1 MLRHMRKSL
10 VLLCMLAGCDQPLD
24 AEGQRLALAGDGAST
39 ALEGSFK
46 AGWVIA
52 PAADASDEAIEAAKV
67 IVNTVFGLCA
77 SAGDQPH
84 GLSIWFNGHC
94 GVPFT
99 DLRFEGGLAVSA
111 AEGTLH
117 IGFDRLQLPS
127 LYLSG
132 IVDFT
137 RLPDG
142 SIAWEYGHLSASVGG
157 HDFTLDGGGTARYS
171 GDRVRWDGAGKF
183 ASDEVTAAFVASDV
197 ERSLVG
203 GCWPDRGTLT
213 VTMTV
218 VDVTRTLV
226 YHYGGDRGVRVDYKG
241 QTVDHDLPDRDC
253 VGTGV
258 LSFL

>member
-1 MLRHMRKSL
+1 MRKSL
-10 VLLCMLAGCDQPLD
+10 VLFCVLSGCDSTLD

-52 PAADASDEAIEAAKV
+52 PAAEASDEAIEAAKV

-77 SAGDQPH
+77 SAADVPH
-84 GLSIWFNGHC
+84 GLALHFNGNC

-99 DLRFEGGLAVSA
+99 DLRFAGGLSVAA

-117 IGFDRLQLPS
+117 IVFDQLQLPS
-127 LYLSG
+127 VHLNGL
-132 IVDFT
+132 VDFT
-137 RLPDG
+137 QFPDG
-142 SIAWEYGHLSASVGG
+142 SLAWEYGKLAASLGG
-157 HDFTLDGGGTARYS
+157 QDFTLDGAGTARYS

-183 ASDEVTAAFVASDV
+183 TSDEVSAGFVASDV

-218 VDVTRTLV
+218 ADVTRTLV
-226 YHYGGDRGVRVDYKG
+226 YHYTGDRSVHADWKG
-241 QTVDHDLPDRDC
+241 RRVDHDLPDRDC
-253 VGTGV
+253 LGTGTI
-258 LSFL
+258 SFF